1 MNDTE
6 PTYLKR
12 PILSTDCLAL
22 AKIARLS
29 GDRSVTPIMLQW
41 WIKQKQVDGIL
52 FEHEIDSVAHPI
64 AWCIYRRSQRERA
77 FMVDAIYCHIE
88 YDGSILYQMLL
99 GHVMRLVSPKYPMVI
114 LEGVEATNDDLI
126 QALHGLGFWNVASSV
141 LSNQTWLEFRYG
153 IGRADI

>member
-6 PTYLKR
+6 PVYLKR

-29 GDRSVTPIMLQW
+29 GDKTVTPIQLQW
-41 WIKQKQVDGIL
+41 WIKQKRVQGL
-52 FEHEIDSVAHPI
+52 LYEHEIDGVAHPI
-64 AWCIYRRSQRERA
+64 AWCGWHRDQHERA
-77 FMVDAIYCHIE
+77 LMVDMIFCHLD
-88 YDGSILYQMLL
+88 YDAVLHYQMLL
-99 GHVMRLVSPKYPMVI
+99 GHIMRQVSPKYPMVI

-126 QALHGLGFWNVASSV
+126 QALLGLGFWNVASSV

-153 IGRADI
+153 VQQ